1 MEVDVSGIAATDT
14 NGITKSTWGKRDE
27 ELGKSHCSSIVDRK

>member
-14 NGITKSTWGKRDE
+14 KGITKSTWGKRDE
-27 ELGKSHCSSIVDRK
+27 GAWEKPLF